1 MVQNKKRSERMQ
13 RVWEQQEL
21 LVDVVDT
28 SEQADGIRL
37 EVPCA
42 FSQRVRSS
50 SVGSEQSE
58 FKSQPCYS
66 LCACDQ
72 LT

>member
-1 MVQNKKRSERMQ
+1 MGQNKKGSERMQ

-21 LVDVVDT
+21 LVAVVDT

-42 FSQRVRSS
+42 FSQRVRAS

-58 FKSQPCYS
+58 FKSQSRYS
-66 LCACDQ
+66 LCVCDQ
-72 LT
+72 LA